1 MLKDESW
8 LVNQEQIMQQLQAA
22 VELHNQGEHDQ
33 AEVIYRNVLSV
44 DPNNFYALNF
54 CGCICREKRSFDE
67 GIDLLSR
74 AATLQPGDADVIY
87 NLGNVL
93 KDAERWD
100 EAMSCYEKSLGLRA
114 DYPDALNNLGVCLNE
129 VGRYEHSEIVLRRAV
144 SIQPGFAGAW
154 LNLANT
160 FKEQE
165 KFEEAITSYRKA
177 IEVKPECADACLAL
191 GLVMKE
197 AGELEEAIAAY
208 GKVIELKPDFADAYF
223 TLGSLLKV
231 KGEVEEAIK
240 SYRKAIEL
248 KPDFA
253 DAYFSLAFLFI
264 RHGRILEALNCL
276 RDGDQNVFNSPKIK
290 HLLGMLLVSQGH
302 EEEGGLLLKESCL
315 IDSSFAR
322 KTDGFSL
329 RSETPEDFWLSLHAD
344 EGFHLS
350 YWEQNPLRSKLAS
363 VICALDGVGSVLD
376 CGCNVGANLFAINA
390 INSQI
395 KLKGV
400 DMNANPIEFGKRQ
413 FMELGILVDMSVMR
427 LQDLAGIE
435 TDSVD
440 VAYTSAV
447 LQHIQPEYI
456 PDILSNMIRI
466 SRRHVVFWELHG
478 FSPADAFLHKFFIDA
493 SPSLD
498 GRWLHDYW
506 NILDRLGVARESIT
520 AQQLDPKI
528 CLGNTSDA
536 NCIFSFP
543 VP

>member
-22 VELHNQGEHDQ
+22 VELHNQGELDQ

-160 FKEQE
+160 FKEQD
-165 KFEEAITSYRKA
+165 KFEEAITNYRKA
-177 IEVKPECADACLAL
+177 IEV
-191 GLVMKE
+191 
-197 AGELEEAIAAY
+197 
-208 GKVIELKPDFADAYF
+208 
-223 TLGSLLKV
+223 
-231 KGEVEEAIK
+231 
-240 SYRKAIEL
+240 

-302 EEEGGLLLKESCL
+302 EEEGGLLLKESSL

-344 EGFHLS
+344 ERFHLR

-478 FSPADAFLHKFFIDA
+478 FSPADAFLHKFVIDA

-506 NILDRLGVARESIT
+506 NILDRLGVARELIT